1 MADLIR
7 KGTDLEELVRN
18 GELTFEGS
26 ADISFFYFFRKNRD
40 TKSMAEKEAL
50 MLANR
55 RGSHYVLVGKLR
67 RSWGKDIYPAEFYS
81 QQTSF

>member
-1 MADLIR
+1 MADLMK
-7 KGTDLEELVRN
+7 KGIDLEGLVRN

-26 ADISFFYFFRKNRD
+26 AAISFFYIFRKNRD

-55 RGSHYVLVGKLR
+55 RGSDYVLVGTLS
-67 RSWGKDIYPAEFYS
+67 RSWWQYRYPADFYS
-81 QQTSF
+81 Q